1 MSSLSGFRPTGSNQ
15 MGGAT
20 GGDKIPKG
28 YALGQLQQ
36 FTPEQMNLFKQ
47 MFSQV
52 SPDSFTSRLAGGDE
66 DIFNQIEAP
75 QFRQFQETLG
85 GLASRFS
92 GGGGQGSLGSRRSS
106 GFQNMTSAAG
116 SNFAQELGA
125 QRQQLQSQAIQ
136 DLMGMSNTLLGQ
148 RPTERFLAQ
157 KQQKQPSFLEQLL
170 LGLSGG
176 VGQGVGSGIG
186 GLLGGLF

>member
-1 MSSLSGFRPTGSNQ
+1 MSSLSGYRPTGSNQ
-15 MGGAT
+15 LGGAT

-52 SPDSFTSRLAGGDE
+52 SPDSYTGRLAAGDE

-75 QFRQFQETLG
+75 QFQQFNDILG
-85 GLASRFS
+85 GISSRFS
-92 GGGGQGSLGSRRSS
+92 QGGGQNSLSSRRSS
-106 GFQNMTSAAG
+106 GFQNMNTAAG
-116 SNFAQELGA
+116 SNFAQQLGS
-125 QRQQLQSQAIQ
+125 QRQQLQRQAIQ
-136 DLMGMSNTLLGQ
+136 DLMGMSESLLGQ

-157 KQQKQPSFLEQLL
+157 KPQKQNSFLEQLL

-186 GLLGGLF
+186 SLLGGLF